1 VPSPSPAAP
10 VSNEARSRATIG
22 AAVARSAAAGQT
34 AAGRAV
40 AAKSARHA
48 EAFFCR
54 WAQVNWPV
62 VVLLF
67 VLYARGS

>member
-1 VPSPSPAAP
+1 
-10 VSNEARSRATIG
+10 VSNEARSRAAIG
-22 AAVARSAAAGQT
+22 AAAARNAAAGQT

-54 WAQVNWPV
+54 WAQVAGVSDVEGWR
-62 VVLLF
+62 
-67 VLYARGS
+67 RGH